1 MSAPAGYD
9 RDARPDVTRSFSVH
23 LSHLQASRGLQCV
36 QLAVLSQSNTAAQE
50 TGPQDTDRRKE
61 QEIMNPSQANDK
73 SGRRNVM
80 KRGFWGALLI
90 AIAAIFATAGVRL
103 GASASDEPS
112 TIRARQA
119 GVRSVSAAS
128 EQASTNP
135 EVQSPA
141 ADLAGP
147 DIANADRDTLDLQ
160 LD

>member
-1 MSAPAGYD
+1 
-9 RDARPDVTRSFSVH
+9 
-23 LSHLQASRGLQCV
+23 
-36 QLAVLSQSNTAAQE
+36 
-50 TGPQDTDRRKE
+50 
-61 QEIMNPSQANDK
+61 MNSSKANDK
-73 SGRRNVM
+73 SGRKNVM

-103 GASASDEPS
+103 GASASDKPS
-112 TIRARQA
+112 TIRASQA

-128 EQASTNP
+128 EQPSTNS
-135 EVQSPA
+135 EGQSPA

>member
-9 RDARPDVTRSFSVH
+9 RDARPDVTTSFSVH

-103 GASASDEPS
+103 GASASDKPS
-112 TIRARQA
+112 TIRARQ

-128 EQASTNP
+128 EQPSMNP
-135 EVQSPA
+135 GGPSPA